1 MKEYILTP
9 ALTPASGLKP
19 LPFGAKKSQV
29 FKMYPRTPE
38 RIIRSTIHHAQ
49 LEINPKNLPE
59 EELIKSHWVN
69 QKVLKRII
77 EIEGIPAGYEAD
89 FRK

>member
-1 MKEYILTP
+1 MNEYKTKP

-38 RIIRSTIHHAQ
+38 RMLRSTIHHAQ
-49 LEINPKNLPE
+49 KEINPKNLPE
-59 EELIKSHWVN
+59 EELIKTQWVN
-69 QKVLKRII
+69 QKVLQRII
-77 EIEGIPAGYEAD
+77 EIEGPPAGYEPE
-89 FRK
+89 FRN